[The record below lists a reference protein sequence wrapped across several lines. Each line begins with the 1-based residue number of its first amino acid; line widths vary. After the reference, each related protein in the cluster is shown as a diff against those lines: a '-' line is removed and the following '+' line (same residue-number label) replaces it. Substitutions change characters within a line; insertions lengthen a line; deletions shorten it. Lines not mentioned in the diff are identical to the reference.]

1 MKRDLVLRLLDRS
14 RKLVS
19 SARVEGAVV
28 YNFEG
33 ERLGTMH
40 SVMIDKRSGRVSYA
54 VMLLDGAGDEAVHAH
69 PLPWAMLDYDPAI
82 GGYRANLSREV
93 LDRAPDLTL
102 DDDDRLRE
110 ILETEYP
117 ATALGSEGGM
127 PTPAEKNDF
136 NSQTT

>member
-1 MKRDLVLRLLDRS
+1 MKRELVLRLLDRS
-14 RKLVS
+14 HKLVS
-19 SARVEGAVV
+19 SARVEGAIV

-40 SVMIDKRSGRVSYA
+40 SVMIDKRSGKVSYA
-54 VMLLDGAGDEAVHAH
+54 VMLLDGTDDEIVHAH

-82 GGYRANLSREV
+82 DGYRVNLSQEV
-93 LDRAPDLTL
+93 IARAPALTI

-117 ATALGSEGGM
+117 ATVAGG
-127 PTPAEKNDF
+127 
-136 NSQTT
+136 